1 MYFTRKFGYMVDSK
15 FTACKLREGV
25 ENKVLGQMPGPERE
39 EMVGHLEDCIMRSFV
54 TCVLQQIL

>member
-1 MYFTRKFGYMVDSK
+1 MVDSK